1 MKISEIHVYQVE
13 LPVLNGPYK
22 MSHSSVWSLTS
33 TLVKIVADNGQFGW
47 GETCPVGS
55 TYNASYSADAAGAL
69 GEMAQGLIGTPLH
82 PVPLHRRMDELL
94 AGHPYAKAAIDIAAH
109 DALGKHLGLRVA
121 DLLGGALVE
130 RVPSYYALNVA
141 SPEESARNA
150 LDKCA
155 QGYPRLQLKVGGRPV
170 EEDIATIRA
179 VWAAIR
185 SKGVRLVIDANR
197 SLLTRDVLSISR
209 ECHDIPLV
217 IEQPCNNVED
227 LQAIRPLLRHA
238 LYMDENTINPN
249 NAVIAAGTGL
259 VDGFG
264 LKVTQLGGLHM
275 MRAMRDLCAIR
286 GLPHT
291 CDDTW
296 GGDIM
301 AAACTHIGATVSP
314 RLLEGVWIA
323 GPYIDGHF
331 DPEHGIKVI
340 DGHISVPTRPGLGI
354 LPDESAFGAPVASFG

>member
-1 MKISEIHVYQVE
+1 MKISEIHVYQVD
-13 LPVLNGPYK
+13 LPVVNGPYK
-22 MSHSSVWSLTS
+22 MSHSSVWSLKS

-55 TYNASYSADAAGAL
+55 TYNESYSSGAAGAIA
-69 GEMAQGLIGTPLH
+69 EMAQGLIGTSVF
-82 PVPLHRRMDELL
+82 PVPLHRRMNDLL
-94 AGHPYAKAAIDIAAH
+94 TGHQYAKAALDIAAH
-109 DALGKHLGLRVA
+109 DLLGKHLGLSVA
-121 DLLGGALVE
+121 DLLGGALVD

-141 SPEESARNA
+141 SPEEAARKA

-155 QGYPRLQLKVGGRPV
+155 EGYPRLQLKVGGRPV
-170 EEDIATIRA
+170 EEDIETIRR
-179 VWAAIR
+179 VWEAIR
-185 SKGVRLVIDANR
+185 SKSVRLVIDANR

-227 LQAIRPLLRHA
+227 LQAIRPIVRHA
-238 LYMDENTINPN
+238 IYMDENTINPN
-249 NAVIAAGTGL
+249 TAVVAAGTGL

-275 MRAMRDLCAIR
+275 MRAMRDICAIR

-301 AAACTHIGATVSP
+301 AAACTHIGATVAP

-323 GPYIDGHF
+323 APYIEGNYDS
-331 DPEHGIKVI
+331 ENGIKVES
-340 DGHISVPTRPGLGI
+340 GHITVPSKPGLGI
-354 LPDESAFGAPVASFG
+354 IPDESTFSSPVASFG